1 MIKDMTKG
9 NPIKLIILFSLP
21 VLIGNIFQQIYSMV
35 DTIIVGRYIGVE
47 AFAAVGLTGS
57 LNYLINGLI
66 VGLTSGFAVLVSQK
80 FGAKK
85 EEEIRQAVGS
95 AVILSIIAAV
105 IITVVSVL
113 LSMPMLRMINTP
125 ENIIKDSNTYIKIIF
140 AGSGAVV
147 VYNLITSI
155 LRALGDSRTPL
166 YFLILSSILNV
177 FLDIIFIVNF
187 NMGVGGAAY
196 ATIISQGVSAILCLI
211 YAYKKYEILRLKKED
226 FKLGKRFY
234 KKHLKIAVPMAL
246 QFSITAIGIIII
258 QGALNNF
265 GSNSIAAF
273 TAASK
278 VLQLAMQPVMTL
290 GITMATYVGQNLGAK
305 NYLRIK
311 EGVRQCANISII
323 TSIIAGLVLIFGAEY
338 FVKLFIENPDKEI
351 ILKAKECLIY
361 AGVFFI
367 PLGLIFVY
375 RNALQGM
382 GESFVPMMAGVYELI
397 ARSVVAF
404 TLPRFIGYTGICIS
418 DPIAWIAAIIPL
430 IYTYH
435 KKINDL
441 VKVK

>member
-9 NPIKLIILFSLP
+9 NPIKLILLFSVP

-57 LNYLINGLI
+57 LNYLTNGLI

-85 EEEIRQAVGS
+85 EEEVRQAIGS
-95 AVILSIIAAV
+95 AVILSIIAAI
-105 IITVVSVL
+105 IITAVSVL
-113 LSMPMLRMINTP
+113 LAMPMLRMINTP
-125 ENIIKDSNTYIKIIF
+125 ENIIKDSNTYITIIF
-140 AGSGAVV
+140 AGSGAVI

-166 YFLILSSILNV
+166 YFLIISSFLNV
-177 FLDIIFIVNF
+177 FLDIVFIVNF
-187 NMGVGGAAY
+187 KMGVEGAAY
-196 ATIISQGVSAILCLI
+196 ATIISQGFSAILCLI
-211 YAYKKYEILRLKKED
+211 YAYRKYEILRLKKQD
-226 FKLGKRFY
+226 FKIGRKYYKR
-234 KKHLKIAVPMAL
+234 HLNVGVPMAL

-258 QGALNNF
+258 QGALNSF
-265 GSNSIAAF
+265 GSDTIASY

-278 VLQLAMQPVMTL
+278 VLQLAMQPAMTL
-290 GITMATYVGQNLGAK
+290 GITMAIYVGQNLGAK
-305 NYLRIK
+305 DYIRIK
-311 EGVRQCANISII
+311 DGVKKCVNISII
-323 TSIIAGLVLIFGAEY
+323 TSVIAGAILILGAEY

-351 ILKAKECLIY
+351 IAKSKECLIY
-361 AGVFFI
+361 AGIFFI

-382 GESFVPMMAGVYELI
+382 GESFVPMMAGVYELL

-418 DPIAWIAAIIPL
+418 DPIAWIAAFIPL

>member
-9 NPIKLIILFSLP
+9 NPIKLMLLFSLP

-66 VGLTSGFAVLVSQK
+66 VGLTTGFAILVSQK

-85 EEEIRQAVGS
+85 EDEIRQAIGS
-95 AVILSIIAAV
+95 AVVLSILAAI
-105 IITVVSVL
+105 IITVLSVL
-113 LSMPMLRMINTP
+113 LSMPMLRIINTP
-125 ENIIKDSNTYIKIIF
+125 ENIIKDSNTYITIIF
-140 AGSGAVV
+140 VGSGAVV
-147 VYNLITSI
+147 AYNAITGI

-166 YFLILSSILNV
+166 YFLILSSFLNI
-177 FLDIIFIVNF
+177 FLDIVFIVNF
-187 NMGVGGAAY
+187 KMGVSGAAY
-196 ATIISQGVSAILCLI
+196 ATIISQGFSAILCLI
-211 YAYKKYEILRLKKED
+211 YAYKKYDILRLKKED

-234 KKHLKIAVPMAL
+234 RKHLKIAVPMAL

-258 QGALNNF
+258 QGALNKF
-265 GSNSIAAF
+265 GSNAIASF

-278 VLQLAMQPVMTL
+278 ALQLAMQPGITL
-290 GITMATYVGQNLGAK
+290 GITIATYVGQNLGAE

-311 EGVRQCANISII
+311 EGVKKCANISII

-351 ILKAKECLIY
+351 IAKAKECLVY
-361 AGVFFI
+361 AGIFFI
-367 PLGLIFVY
+367 PLGLIFIY

-382 GESFVPMMAGVYELI
+382 GESFIPMMAGVYELI

-430 IYTYH
+430 MYTYH

-441 VKVK
+441 VNVK

>member
-9 NPIKLIILFSLP
+9 NPIKLMLLFSLP

-35 DTIIVGRYIGVE
+35 DTIIVGRYIGVD
-47 AFAAVGLTGS
+47 AFAAVGLTGP
-57 LNYLINGLI
+57 LNFLINGLI

-85 EEEIRQAVGS
+85 EDAIRQAIGS
-95 AVILSIIAAV
+95 AIILSVIAAIV
-105 IITVVSVL
+105 ITLVSVL
-113 LSMPMLRMINTP
+113 LSMPMLRLINTP
-125 ENIIKDSNTYIKIIF
+125 ENIIKDSNTYISIIY
-140 AGSGAVV
+140 AGSGAVI

-166 YFLILSSILNV
+166 YFLIISSFLNI
-177 FLDIIFIVNF
+177 FLDIVFIVNF
-187 NMGVGGAAY
+187 NMGVAGAAY

-211 YAYKKYEILRLKKED
+211 YAYKKYKILRIKKVD
-226 FKLGKRFY
+226 FKLGKKFY
-234 KKHLKIAVPMAL
+234 KGHLKIAVPMAL
-246 QFSITAIGIIII
+246 QFSVTAIGIIII

-278 VLQLAMQPVMTL
+278 VLQLSMQPAVTL

-305 NYLRIK
+305 DYLRIK
-311 EGVRQCANISII
+311 EGVKKCANISIV
-323 TSIIAGLVLIFGAEY
+323 TSIIAGIVLILGAEY
-338 FVKLFIENPDKEI
+338 FVKLFIENPDQEI
-351 ILKAKECLIY
+351 IAKAKECLVY

-367 PLGLIFVY
+367 PLGLIFIY

-382 GESFVPMMAGVYELI
+382 GESFVPMIAGVYELI
-397 ARSVVAF
+397 ARAAVAF
-404 TLPRFIGYTGICIS
+404 TLPKFIGYTGICIS
-418 DPIAWIAAIIPL
+418 DPVAWIAAVIPL